1 MWSMYEKIEY
11 LADCVISRRF
21 HIKDFVPIK
30 IEKEVISVR
39 LRSDMI
45 EEIDAAANAADISRS
60 YPISK
65 EKAMKSQN
73 LIAF

>member
-1 MWSMYEKIEY
+1 M
-11 LADCVISRRF
+11 
-21 HIKDFVPIK
+21 KDFVPIK

-73 LIAF
+73 LIAFWKIISGFPDT